1 MHGKPGAVLILAK
14 REHSMVPDF
23 SGPGFVM
30 AKKKMLGHGHDHD
43 EEEPCPVCAAKMHDE
58 EEGIGEALTTD
69 GGKDEG
75 SYDDKVSEMKQLA
88 QKMMALSDELGQASE
103 VHAEQ
108 SEELRRMADSAGDKE
123 EE

>member
-14 REHSMVPDF
+14 REHSTVPDF

-30 AKKKMLGHGHDHD
+30 AKKKMLGHGHD
-43 EEEPCPVCAAKMHDE
+43 EEEPCPGCAGKMHDE
-58 EEGIGEALTTD
+58 QEGIGEALTTD

-75 SYDDKVSEMKQLA
+75 NYDDKVSEMKQLA

-108 SEELRRMADSAGDKE
+108 PEELCQMADSACDE
-123 EE
+123 EEK